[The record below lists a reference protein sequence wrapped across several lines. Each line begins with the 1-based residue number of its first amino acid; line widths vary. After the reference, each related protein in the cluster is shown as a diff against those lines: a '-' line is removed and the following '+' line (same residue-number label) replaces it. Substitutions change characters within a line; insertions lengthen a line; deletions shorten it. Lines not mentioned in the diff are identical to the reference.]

1 MIGYTRA
8 KKEEKFLASFFFS
21 KLSVS
26 ANSTLDSNDES
37 LASISHFISTIN
49 SNIISNI
56 NNSDID

>member
-1 MIGYTRA
+1 MIGYTPT
-8 KKEEKFLASFFFS
+8 KKGEKFLASLFFS

-26 ANSTLDSNDES
+26 ANSALDSNDES